1 MSKIVKSKLK
11 AMRRWDHQIWD
22 NLEYSERKYP
32 PGQHG
37 KNGYRFA
44 TAYCAALRVKQVF
57 KKAFLISESKLKTL
71 CRNIKKNKKL
81 NFDNSLTASLE
92 LMAMKTFY
100 NCGFCTSIFIARQI
114 VSHGHLLLNGKKL
127 TLARLRLK
135 EGDVL
140 SVREKSRNHP
150 DIVANISKK
159 NDNNFPSYLEVDKEK
174 MTIKVLRE
182 PSADEIILGFKPDFT
197 VLASFY

>member
-1 MSKIVKSKLK
+1 MTRIVKSKLK

-44 TAYCAALRVKQVF
+44 TSYCASLRVKQVF

-92 LMAMKTFY
+92 LMAMKVFY

-127 TLARLRLK
+127 TLARLKLK
-135 EGDVL
+135 VGDVL
-140 SVREKSRNHP
+140 SVREKSKNHA
-150 DIVANISKK
+150 DIIANIAKK
-159 NDNNFPSYLEVDKEK
+159 NHDNFPSYLEVDKER
-174 MTIKVLRE
+174 MTIKILRE
-182 PSADEIILGFKPDFT
+182 PTADEIILGFKPDFT

>member
-1 MSKIVKSKLK
+1 MTKIVKSKLK
-11 AMRRWDHQIWD
+11 SMRRWDHKIWD

-44 TAYCAALRVKQVF
+44 SSYCASLRVKQVF
-57 KKAFLISESKLKTL
+57 KKAYLISESRLKTL
-71 CRNIKKNKKL
+71 CRNIKANKKL
-81 NFDNSLTASLE
+81 NFDNALTASLE

-100 NCGFCTSIFIARQI
+100 NCGFCSSIFIARQI

-127 TLARLRLK
+127 TLARIKLK
-135 EGDVL
+135 EGDIL
-140 SVREKSRNHP
+140 SVREKSKHHI
-150 DIVANISKK
+150 DIVSSIAKK
-159 NDNNFPSYLEVDKEK
+159 NNNNFPDYLEVDKDK
-174 MTIKVLRE
+174 MTIKILRD
-182 PSADEIILGFKPDFT
+182 PTADEIILGFKPDFT

>member
-1 MSKIVKSKLK
+1 MTKIVKSKLK
-11 AMRRWDHQIWD
+11 SMRRWDHKIWD

-44 TAYCAALRVKQVF
+44 SSYCASLRVKQVF
-57 KKAFLISESKLKTL
+57 KKAYLISES
-71 CRNIKKNKKL
+71 R
-81 NFDNSLTASLE
+81 FDNALTASLE

-100 NCGFCTSIFIARQI
+100 NCGFCSSIFIARQI

-127 TLARLRLK
+127 TLARIKLK
-135 EGDVL
+135 EGDIL
-140 SVREKSRNHP
+140 SVREKSKHHI
-150 DIVANISKK
+150 DIVSSIAKK
-159 NDNNFPSYLEVDKEK
+159 NNNNFPDYLEVDKDK
-174 MTIKVLRE
+174 MTIKILRD
-182 PSADEIILGFKPDFT
+182 PTADEIILGFKPDFT